1 MHHRLPT
8 FVLASLAFL
17 IGLSPASAA
26 WHFRTGEPLPGD
38 PVAFDSREKTVTVR
52 DSLTEKE
59 TIVPVR
65 KLSLRSRQKL
75 LVSPLFLRADREGDL
90 WPAAKLR
97 LLAFALLIPGA
108 VFFFLFWAI
117 AWIATGRLHP
127 VLAFIGFVG
136 SWVIVAIFAVCYA
149 FLEMRLGGGAK
160 VLAVGL
166 SVAFGTTPLYLS
178 AVYGCSYLKG
188 LAILASH
195 TIAGIFVISLML
207 VSAELVA
214 GSPATETVWNQAVFE
229 PAGLIGPE
237 DTPSR

>member
-1 MHHRLPT
+1 MHLRLPS

-52 DSLTEKE
+52 ESLTDKE
-59 TIVPVR
+59 TIIPVGR
-65 KLSLRSRQKL
+65 LSLRSRQKL
-75 LVSPLFLRADREGDL
+75 LVSPLFLRAEREGDL

-97 LLAFALLIPGA
+97 LLAFAVAIPGV

-117 AWIATGRLHP
+117 AWIATGRFNP

-136 SWVIVAIFAVCYA
+136 SWVIVAIFAICYA

-160 VLAVGL
+160 VFALGLA
-166 SVAFGTTPLYLS
+166 VAFGTTPLYLS
-178 AVYGCSYLKG
+178 AVFGCSYLKG
-188 LAILASH
+188 LVVLVSH
-195 TIAGIFVISLML
+195 ALAGIFVIALML
-207 VSAELVA
+207 TSAELVA
-214 GSPATETVWNQAVFE
+214 GSSVAETVWNRAVFE

-237 DTPSR
+237 NSPSR